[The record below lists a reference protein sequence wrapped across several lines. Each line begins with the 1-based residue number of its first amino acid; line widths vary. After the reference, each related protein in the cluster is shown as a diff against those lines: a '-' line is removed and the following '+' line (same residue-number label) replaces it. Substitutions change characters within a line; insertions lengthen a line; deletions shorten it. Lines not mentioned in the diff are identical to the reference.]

1 VFSNGI
7 IALATAA
14 TFLVIITGAKVDRLI
29 PLYAIGVFTSFTL
42 SQAGMAK
49 HHIRLKE
56 PGWKGGLFVNATG
69 AVLSLVVDVIIAI
82 TKFKPPGAILGAWVV
97 IALVPVMVYGL
108 TRLNKQY
115 EAEAAELEEDAKAA
129 AEAPILRRH
138 VVLVLVDRLDRST
151 ARAMQYA
158 RTLTPDDLRAVH
170 VAYDLDH
177 AEELAAEWRR
187 LGLARFPLEL
197 VDCPDRRISRA
208 VLEVVAEALD
218 GQTEVTVLVPRREY
232 RRFWHRLLHD
242 RTADAIA
249 SAVSRLP
256 HANVTFVPYHL
267 GEEQPLEVDH

>member
-1 VFSNGI
+1 
-7 IALATAA
+7 
-14 TFLVIITGAKVDRLI
+14 
-29 PLYAIGVFTSFTL
+29 
-42 SQAGMAK
+42 MAK
-49 HHIRLKE
+49 HHIKLKE
-56 PGWKGGLFVNATG
+56 EGWRRGLFINATG
-69 AVLSLVVDVIIAI
+69 AVLSAVVCVIIAI
-82 TKFKPPGAILGAWVV
+82 TKFKPQGAILGAWV
-97 IALVPVMVYGL
+97 IILLVPVMVFGL

-115 EAEAAELEEDAKAA
+115 EAEAEELEGDAKAA

-158 RTLTPDDLRAVH
+158 RTLAPDDLRAVH

-187 LGLARFPLEL
+187 LGLSRFPLEL
-197 VDCPDRRISRA
+197 VDCPDRRVTRA

-218 GQTEVTVLVPRREY
+218 GQTEVTVLLPRREY

-242 RTADAIA
+242 RTGDAIA
-249 SAVSRLP
+249 RAVSQLP

-267 GEEQPLEVDH
+267 GADQHPEVSV

>member
-1 VFSNGI
+1 
-7 IALATAA
+7 
-14 TFLVIITGAKVDRLI
+14 
-29 PLYAIGVFTSFTL
+29 
-42 SQAGMAK
+42 
-49 HHIRLKE
+49 
-56 PGWKGGLFVNATG
+56 
-69 AVLSLVVDVIIAI
+69 
-82 TKFKPPGAILGAWVV
+82 AWVP

-108 TRLNKQY
+108 AGVTKQY
-115 EAEAAELEEDAKAA
+115 TSEAAELEGEAKAA

-177 AEELAAEWRR
+177 AEELADEWRR
-187 LGLARFPLEL
+187 LGLSRFPLEL
-197 VDCPDRRISRA
+197 VDCPDRRITRA

-232 RRFWHRLLHD
+232 KRVWHRLLHD

-249 SAVSRLP
+249 SAISRLP

-267 GEEQPLEVDH
+267 GSDESTVLH